1 MDVYQQRQLQQQ
13 FQKFDLRMGGINI
26 PTYPLNTDGIDPS
39 GSNIIIRNLTITSH
53 DDAVAVKPCHQGATI
68 STCAENITV
77 ENILVYFGV
86 GMTIGTVPP
95 HD

>member
-1 MDVYQQRQLQQQ
+1 VGDVSL
-13 FQKFDLRMGGINI
+13 

-39 GSNIIIRNLTITSH
+39 GTNILMRNLTITSH
-53 DDAVAVKPCHQGATI
+53 DDAIAVKPAHQGYKYA
-68 STCAENITV
+68 TCAENITA

-95 HD
+95 HV